1 MLIAMRPWQ
10 HGFLVYPKPGGL
22 PNISFIKRCHEP
34 LGELTHFLL
43 IFVYLLHFFFF
54 FLDTKFKDVSLIG
67 GTGEIG
73 RKKLWMRGMHGLV
86 LYLMQQSL
94 HRIIMMYAADI
105 NYIFSF
111 SKLFIEKS
119 LENVLL
125 VAQLFLQVLTKAS
138 FLLLLVAGTAP

>member
-1 MLIAMRPWQ
+1 MVSSYIQ
-10 HGFLVYPKPGGL
+10 NQGGCL
-22 PNISFIKRCHEP
+22 TFIKRCHEP

-86 LYLMQQSL
+86 LYLMQ
-94 HRIIMMYAADI
+94 
-105 NYIFSF
+105 
-111 SKLFIEKS
+111 
-119 LENVLL
+119 
-125 VAQLFLQVLTKAS
+125 
-138 FLLLLVAGTAP
+138 